1 MTVESMNNVKYLSLI
16 KSVED
21 FLYFEADLLD
31 ERRYEEWLKLL
42 SDDIR
47 YRIPLR
53 KNLRFSQSHRDI
65 SDENDMSWMDDDKE
79 TLVKRVTQIMTG
91 VHWAEEPMSRASHL
105 VTNIRIENVAEALEG
120 ASELFISS
128 RALVHRSR
136 LDTEVDFFIGRRKD
150 ILRVVPGG
158 YQLASR
164 TVILDQSTL
173 LAKNLTIF
181 L

>member
-1 MTVESMNNVKYLSLI
+1 MPMDNAPNLNYLHAIS
-16 KSVED
+16 SVED

-31 ERRYEEWLKLL
+31 ERRYTEWLTLL

-53 KNLRFSQSHRDI
+53 KNLKFSQSHRDI

-91 VHWAEEPMSRASHL
+91 VHWAEEPQSRASHL
-105 VTNIRIENVAEALEG
+105 VTNIRIENAAEVLEG
-120 ASELFISS
+120 AQEWQISS
-128 RALVHRSR
+128 RVLVHRNR
-136 LDTEVDFFIGRRKD
+136 LETETDYFIGRRKD
-150 ILRVVPGG
+150 VLRAHFGG
-158 YQLASR
+158 FQLARR